1 MKRVRRRSIT
11 VIASGAMLVSAMVA
25 LPSASALA
33 ATCNQSSHVWVATP
47 AGTLANGNTLTLS
60 TGTKVYPVGVVQ
72 PGSYIF
78 FTSYE
83 GNAPYDVDVY
93 INPNAANGNCV
104 VNQPSSSD
112 APLIGSGP
120 GFWSVTANYVS
131 WETGQTTTKLV
142 GYVNIVP

>member
-1 MKRVRRRSIT
+1 MLL
-11 VIASGAMLVSAMVA
+11 ASGILLSSAMVG
-25 LPSASALA
+25 LPSAPAFAS
-33 ATCNQSSHVWVATP
+33 TCQQPSHVWVATP

-60 TGTKVYPVGVVQ
+60 TGTQVYPVGVVQ

-78 FTSYE
+78 FTSYQ

-104 VNQPSSSD
+104 VNQPSPGN

-131 WETGQTTTKLV
+131 WETGQQTNVLV
-142 GYVNIVP
+142 GYVNIVG